1 MKATKLSDE
10 VWYFQDAIDSPSDLL
25 NSIEEWGP
33 VPNQDFMKTAITS
46 TKSYLETTDDAILK
60 CLDIWFNNHLALD
73 PASYKLMKNTYYYKR
88 GPGAGYGPHS
98 DFATMPDGTYEQVSA
113 TILGYLCD
121 GDKFDGGE
129 IFFPD
134 YDISIKPEIG
144 SVVIFGHKVKHGVQD
159 VTSGER
165 AIVSTFLVKNHVFY
179 KDMYAADPKNPTDE
193 EVRRSNVDVPQY
205 EIKNANVDFSK
216 QKRELESSEIV
227 IDHSKQAPASIIF
240 AKYGVV
246 PPQYTA

>member
-10 VWYFQDAIDSPSDLL
+10 VWYFEDAIDSPSDLL
-25 NSIEEWGP
+25 NSIKEWSD
-33 VPNQDFMKTAITS
+33 VPNQIFMKTSFTS

-60 CLDIWFNNHLALD
+60 CLDIWFNNHLDID
-73 PASYKLMKNTYYYKR
+73 PTLYKLMKNTYYYKR
-88 GPGAGYGPHS
+88 GPGFGYGPHS
-98 DFATMPDGTYEQVSA
+98 DFAAMSDGTYEQVSA

-134 YDISIKPEIG
+134 YDISIKPKIG
-144 SVVIFGHKVKHGVQD
+144 SVVIFGNKVKHGVKD
-159 VTSGER
+159 VTFGER

-179 KDMYAADPKNPTDE
+179 KDMWAKDPKNPTDE
-193 EVRRSNVDVPQY
+193 EVRKSNLAVPQY
-205 EIKNANVDFSK
+205 EIKNSNVDFLK
-216 QKRELESSEIV
+216 QKKDLESFKIE
-227 IDHSKQAPASIIF
+227 IDHSKQAPESIIF

-246 PPQYTA
+246 PPQHTA